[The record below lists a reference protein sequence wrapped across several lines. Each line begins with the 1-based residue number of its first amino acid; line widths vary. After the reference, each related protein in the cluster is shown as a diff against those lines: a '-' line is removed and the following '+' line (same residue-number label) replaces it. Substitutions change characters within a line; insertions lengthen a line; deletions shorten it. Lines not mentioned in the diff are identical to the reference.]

1 MCNLSDLGNTSME
14 KRNRSP
20 LEIGLLAKHRVGDI
34 GVPTDWWDIARDP
47 FFGSTV
53 SDDLYS
59 VDVDKQIE
67 ET

>member
-1 MCNLSDLGNTSME
+1 ME

-59 VDVDKQIE
+59 VDVDKQFE